1 MAENTALLVVDVQVD
16 MFNEQDPVYE
26 GARLLDRI
34 GSLIAKARVAGVP
47 VVYVQHNEQLP
58 GTLVKGE
65 PGWPIHPAIAP
76 QAGDRVIQKHHPDS
90 FQETDLQQV
99 LEAGGIRKL
108 VITGIQSDV
117 CVDTTI
123 RRAYSLNYD
132 VTLVGDAHS
141 TWASPHVPVDQLI
154 AHQNFRLRSFA
165 AVVTA
170 DEVRF

>member
-16 MFNEQDPVYE
+16 MFGEQDPVYE

-47 VVYVQHNEQLP
+47 VVYIQHNEP
-58 GTLVKGE
+58 PAGTLVKGK
-65 PGWPIHPAIAP
+65 PGWFIHPAIAP
-76 QAGDRVIQKHHPDS
+76 QAGDRVVQKHHPDS
-90 FQETDLQQV
+90 FQETELQQV

-108 VITGIQSDV
+108 VVTGIQSDV

-123 RRAYSLNYD
+123 RRAYSLGYE
-132 VTLVGDAHS
+132 VTLASDAHS
-141 TWASPHVPVDQLI
+141 TWSSPHVAVDQLV
-154 AHQNFRLRSFA
+154 AHQNFRMRSFA
-165 AVVTA
+165 DVVTA